1 MKVAIGVSLS
11 SLRASITHMH
21 CESQY
26 FCLARASSVQIRYG
40 RSPSGQQVWLEPG
53 KGGAQDRWPT
63 SFMLRRSAQSITET
77 PPPHHAQ
84 YMRLP
89 RIVGGPCRVTASSC
103 GAAAPKSPS
112 PSAFIQGRANWLITS
127 GFGGSGKSRGH
138 SY

>member
-1 MKVAIGVSLS
+1 MKVAIGTSLS
-11 SLRASITHMH
+11 SLRASITHMN
-21 CESQY
+21 CASQY

-63 SFMLRRSAQSITET
+63 SFMLLKSEQSMTEM

-89 RIVGGPCRVTASSC
+89 RIVGGPCSVTASSC
-103 GAAAPKSPS
+103 GAALPKSPS
-112 PSAFIQGRANWLITS
+112 PSFAFIQGSPNWLMT
-127 GFGGSGKSRGH
+127 
-138 SY
+138 